1 MDSFVT
7 PTFFENCLKLLEEWH
22 AGNQTR
28 ELCLDL
34 MFHCWYLLEEQPQ
47 YTGYD
52 PTLIEDDQL
61 TKNFNEVHDLF
72 APEIRQDS
80 EMLYTVGLMSEL
92 FPWLL
97 GDENLWIARSL
108 EYRNLYKLLEPNGL
122 EPELFENRG
131 EYGKYFAHQIQY
143 AREHPR
149 T

>member
-1 MDSFVT
+1 MNETLFDST
-7 PTFFENCLKLLEEWH
+7 MKLLEEWH

-28 ELCLDL
+28 DLGLDL

-61 TKNFNEVHDLF
+61 TKTFNEVHDLF

-108 EYRNLYKLLEPNGL
+108 EYRNLYALLEPNGL
-122 EPELFENRG
+122 DPELFEGRG
-131 EYGKYFAHQIQY
+131 EYGTYFAHQIRY